1 MLDYKFQLDYNN
13 YKLIN
18 KTNRRNGIVAKQ
30 TEVQELL
37 NELVA
42 TYGVF
47 NIKLYQH
54 HFYVKGP
61 HFFKLHE
68 TFEEL
73 YDGVTEQFDE
83 LAERLIAVGGKPYAT
98 LGEFLEHSLVKEA
111 PCDGKETAEEM
122 VASTVSDYRIIGDKL
137 AKGIVLTGE
146 AGDDATQ
153 DLLIGY
159 KSGVDKTVWM
169 LQAYLGKDPLDA

>member
-1 MLDYKFQLDYNN
+1 ME
-13 YKLIN
+13 
-18 KTNRRNGIVAKQ
+18 KQ

-42 TYGVF
+42 TFGVF

-61 HFFKLHE
+61 QFFKLHE
-68 TFEEL
+68 EFEEL

-83 LAERLIAVGGKPYAT
+83 LAERLIAIGGKPYAT
-98 LGEFLEHSLVKEA
+98 LGEFLEHSVVKES
-111 PCDGKETAEEM
+111 PYDSKETAEEM
-122 VASTVSDYRIIGDKL
+122 VHSTVVDYKIIDEKL
-137 AKGIVLTGE
+137 QKGIVLTGE

-159 KSGVDKTVWM
+159 KAGVDKTIWM
-169 LQAYLGKDPLDA
+169 LQAFLGKDPLED